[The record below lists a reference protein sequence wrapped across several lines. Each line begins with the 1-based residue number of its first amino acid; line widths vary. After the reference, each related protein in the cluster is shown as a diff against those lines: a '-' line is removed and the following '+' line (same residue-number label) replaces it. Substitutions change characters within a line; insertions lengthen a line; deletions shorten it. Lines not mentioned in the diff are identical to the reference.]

1 MSVILCRGKSLEE
14 RLFLITSTAQ
24 PDFACMG
31 VKSRK
36 LQRCL
41 FGSFE
46 ADALSGTEQRLCAY
60 LSVFPNG
67 DHVSLPLLAKE

>member
-1 MSVILCRGKSLEE
+1 
-14 RLFLITSTAQ
+14 
-24 PDFACMG
+24 MG